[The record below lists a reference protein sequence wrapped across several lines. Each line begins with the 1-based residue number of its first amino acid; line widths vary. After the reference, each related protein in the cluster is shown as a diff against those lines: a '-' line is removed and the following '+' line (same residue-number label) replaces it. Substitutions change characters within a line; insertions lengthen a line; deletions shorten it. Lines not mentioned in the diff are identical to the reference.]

1 MSRIECVHSYL
12 IETPN
17 GRDSVG
23 VCEKC
28 GHSKEMINVLPL
40 DMDHLSWKETKE
52 YLWLHR
58 SDKDEY
64 YRYSG

>member
-17 GRDSVG
+17 GRYSVG

-28 GHSKEMINVLPL
+28 GDEREMINVLPL

-58 SDKDEY
+58 IGEGEY
-64 YRYSG
+64 YR

>member
-1 MSRIECVHSYL
+1 MSGIECVHSYL

-17 GRDSVG
+17 GRDSLG
-23 VCEKC
+23 ICEKC
-28 GHSKEMINVLPL
+28 GDEREMINVLPL

-58 SDKDEY
+58 IGEGEY
-64 YRYSG
+64 YR

>member
-1 MSRIECVHSYL
+1 MSGIECVHSYL

-17 GRDSVG
+17 GRYSLG

-28 GHSKEMINVLPL
+28 GDEREMINVLPL

-58 SDKDEY
+58 IGEGEY
-64 YRYSG
+64 YR

>member
-17 GRDSVG
+17 GRYSRG

-28 GHSKEMINVLPL
+28 GDEREMINVLPL

-58 SDKDEY
+58 IGEGEY
-64 YRYSG
+64 YR

>member
-1 MSRIECVHSYL
+1 MSGIECVHSYL

-17 GRDSVG
+17 GRYSVG
-23 VCEKC
+23 ICEKC
-28 GHSKEMINVLPL
+28 GDERVMINVLPL

>member
-1 MSRIECVHSYL
+1 L

-17 GRDSVG
+17 GRYSLG

-28 GHSKEMINVLPL
+28 GDERVMINILPT
-40 DMDHLSWKETKE
+40 DMDKAGWKETKE

-58 SDKDEY
+58 IGEGEY
-64 YRYSG
+64 YR

>member
-1 MSRIECVHSYL
+1 MSGIECVHSYL

-17 GRDSVG
+17 GRYSLG
-23 VCEKC
+23 ICEKC
-28 GHSKEMINVLPL
+28 SDERVMINVLPL

-52 YLWLHR
+52 FLWLHR